1 MKAKLILLNG
11 APRSGKD
18 TGADYLVQ
26 AYDAVAFKF
35 SGPIKAAIKAAFD
48 LSDEQVAYLESVK
61 GEPDDLLF
69 GHSYRNVQ
77 ISFSENWMKVVFGD
91 KVFGH
96 LAARK
101 TSNLRAP
108 LLVCSDSGFASEAA
122 PVLDTVGRDNTLLV
136 KVHRPGKT
144 FAGDSRSFIEL
155 DGVKT
160 VDIHNDGTL
169 ADYYIK
175 LHHVVSGFLESEA

>member
-1 MKAKLILLNG
+1 MKTKLVLLNG

-18 TGADYLVQ
+18 TGADYLVK
-26 AYDAVAFKF
+26 AHGAVAFKF

-69 GHSYRNVQ
+69 GHSYRDVQ
-77 ISFSENWMKVVFGD
+77 ISFSENWMKVLFGD

-101 TSNLRAP
+101 TGNLCAS
-108 LLVCSDSGFASEAA
+108 LLVCSDSGFASEAG
-122 PVLDTVGRDNTLLV
+122 PVLDTIGRENTLLIR
-136 KVHRPGKT
+136 VHRPGKT

-160 VDIHNDGTL
+160 IDIDNDGTL
-169 ADYYIK
+169 PGYYSR
-175 LHHVVSGFLESEA
+175 LHLVVSFFLESEA